1 MIKVGRSLSQ
11 LVDNKR
17 TRESKTRS
25 VVGRG
30 GTQAYREK
38 SFFSFEIQGI
48 RKSLKGD
55 TYSGPKA
62 SHLSITPK
70 TAITIQPPKKVIRAS
85 FDYTAASDLELSF
98 SKGDFFHVI
107 GREDDPEWYEACN
120 PASNARGLVPV
131 SYFQTLG
138 KSGRGSQDSAA
149 SGVSDILRTDSGYSD
164 RGATAGSQ
172 ERVTSSGGTERQR
185 AMSTSGKSGSP
196 LYGVV
201 QYDFAAERPDELEAK
216 AGEAIIVVAQSD
228 KDWFV
233 AKPIGRLGGPGLI
246 PVDFIEIRDMV
257 TGQIVQDTQAA
268 IARAGVPKVEEW
280 KRMAAEY
287 KNSSISLGRF
297 DFDAQTAQAQGQMQN
312 VSIND
317 SQNRH
322 TLQGYSNGGGA
333 PDQYRH
339 SRSSSQG
346 QYLAPVLASV
356 DSYSFENGRYWYV
369 LNATMEDGR
378 SWILCRFYEDFYDFQ
393 IALLDEFKE
402 EAGHTGQPRS
412 LPYMPGPVTYVTDT
426 ISAARR
432 MSLDEYIK
440 KLLGMPTYISRSK
453 LVRQL
458 FAPRPGD
465 VKATGYR
472 QSQASLHDNRRSTA
486 SQQSSDSSREPSRQS
501 SQHNLNGTNGGNGY
515 PGLSAPPPRS
525 SGQQPRMGGSNGIS
539 QAQQVHIRSASDL
552 QPPRMLRQDSSMS
565 AATQGSNSSQPG
577 QFMKV
582 KITFGDDLI
591 AIRLPRDVSYVQ
603 LQEKLQERLGAD
615 ISSVRYK
622 DEPSGTYIDLLSD
635 NDLAVALTR
644 NPKLWLHVQS

>member
-1 MIKVGRSLSQ
+1 MIK
-11 LVDNKR
+11 
-17 TRESKTRS
+17 
-25 VVGRG
+25 
-30 GTQAYREK
+30 
-38 SFFSFEIQGI
+38 GI

-131 SYFQTLG
+131 PYFQTLG
-138 KSGRGSQDSAA
+138 KGGRGSQDSAA

-172 ERVTSSGGTERQR
+172 ERVTSSSGTERPR
-185 AMSTSGKSGSP
+185 AMSTAGKSGSP

-246 PVDFIEIRDMV
+246 PVDFIEIRDMA
-257 TGQIVQDTQAA
+257 TGQTVEDTQAA

-312 VSIND
+312 MSISD
-317 SQNRH
+317 GQNRH
-322 TLQGYSNGGGA
+322 TLQAYPNGGGP

-346 QYLAPVLASV
+346 QYLAPVAASV

-393 IALLDEFKE
+393 ISLLDEFKE

-432 MSLDEYIK
+432 TSLDEYIK

-465 VKATGYR
+465 VETTGYR
-472 QSQASLHDNRRSTA
+472 QSQVSLHDNRRSTA

-501 SQHNLNGTNGGNGY
+501 SQHNLNGTNGGNVY

-539 QAQQVHIRSASDL
+539 QAQQVHIRSGSDL

-582 KITFGDDLI
+582 KITYSDDLI
-591 AIRLPRDVSYVQ
+591 AIRLPKDVSYVQ

-622 DEPSGTYIDLLSD
+622 DEPSGTYVELLSD
-635 NDLAVALTR
+635 NDLAVALSR